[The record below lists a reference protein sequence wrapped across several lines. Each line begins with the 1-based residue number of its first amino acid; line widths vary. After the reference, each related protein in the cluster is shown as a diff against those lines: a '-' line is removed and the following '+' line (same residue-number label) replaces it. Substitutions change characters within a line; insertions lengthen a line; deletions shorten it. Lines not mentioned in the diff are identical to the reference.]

1 MPTTIIPGIKAVES
15 LKANPLSEWPSRLD
29 PENRMEPLCKPG
41 FSPNFHL
48 EAGEKIFTIGS
59 CFARNIEKALAS
71 RGFDVVTRRILSA
84 GHTLFKHRANI
95 LNNYGVPSIL
105 NELRWALDN
114 DHPFD
119 AETNLF
125 ELYPDRFV
133 DIHLPAAIR
142 PASRDEVLE
151 RRKVITEITGEV
163 ANCRVVVMTLGLTEV
178 WYDRQAELYLNYSP
192 RRALVAKHPDRFELH
207 VLSYA
212 DTLAYLRQIVALLQD
227 KCGPAQRILLTVS
240 PVPLTATYTDRDVLV
255 ANGLSKAVLRTAA
268 DEIIAEND
276 HIDYFPS
283 YESITLSTRE
293 AAWEDDQRHVKQAAI
308 DLNISRM
315 IESYVSRGPQQSANL
330 ETQIAK
336 ARAALAEGGRKK
348 AIRLLEPHAGEIE
361 NSPDFAAVFAEAC
374 LAVGRAD
381 DAHKALA
388 HVPPAWGGWQRGV
401 LEAQV
406 LTARGRMDDAIAL
419 LSPLS
424 QAEPQRV
431 AIWQALAEAHAAA
444 QSWPDALHAAK
455 RWSTLAP
462 TAGEPYR
469 LIAETHRATGNIEQ
483 ADSAYRA
490 AMEAEYGGQE
500 FLMDYAEF
508 LLEQKR
514 FEEARA
520 CLKATIPETRWQEER
535 LQNLLLFAG

>member
-1 MPTTIIPGIKAVES
+1 MPTTIIPGTKAVEH
-15 LKANPLSEWPSRLD
+15 LKTNPLSEWPSRLD

-41 FSPNFHL
+41 FSTNFSL
-48 EAGEKIFTIGS
+48 DPGEKIFTIGS

-105 NELRWALDN
+105 NELRWALDE

-119 AETNLF
+119 ADANLF

-151 RRKVITEITGEV
+151 QRKVITEITGEV
-163 ANCRVVVMTLGLTEV
+163 RNCRVVIMTLGLTEV
-178 WYDRQAELYLNYSP
+178 WFDRQAGLYLNYSP

-207 VLSYA
+207 VLSFT
-212 DTLAYLRQIVALLQD
+212 DTLAYLRQIVELLRA
-227 KCGPAQRILLTVS
+227 KCGTAQRILLTVS

-283 YESITLSTRE
+283 YESITLSARD

-315 IESYVSRGPQQSANL
+315 IESYVSREPQKIADL
-330 ETQIAK
+330 GTLIAK

-348 AIRLLEPHAGEIE
+348 AIRLLEPYADQLEH
-361 NSPDFAAVFAEAC
+361 SPDFAALFAEAC
-374 LAVGRAD
+374 MAVGRPE
-381 DAHKALA
+381 DAETALL
-388 HVPPAWGGWQRGV
+388 HVPGNWGGWQRGV

-406 LTARGRMDDAIAL
+406 LTANGRADKAVSL
-419 LSPLS
+419 LRPLS
-424 QAEPQRV
+424 EAEPQRV
-431 AIWQALAEAHAAA
+431 SIWQALAEAHAAA
-444 QSWPDALHAAK
+444 RAWPEALYAAK
-455 RWSTLAP
+455 RWSDLAP

-469 LIAETHRATGNIEQ
+469 LIAETHRATGNLDQ
-483 ADSAYRA
+483 ADTAYRA

-508 LLEQKR
+508 LLDQKR
-514 FEEARA
+514 FDEARK
-520 CLKATIPETRWQEER
+520 CLSATIPETRWQEER

>member
-1 MPTTIIPGIKAVES
+1 MPTTIIPGSKAVEN
-15 LKANPLSEWPSRLD
+15 LKANELSAWPSRLD
-29 PENRMEPLCKPG
+29 PENRIEPLCKPG

-48 EAGEKIFTIGS
+48 ESGEKIFTIGS

-84 GHTLFKHRANI
+84 GHTLFRHRANI

-105 NELRWALDN
+105 NELTWALDE
-114 DHPFD
+114 DRPFD
-119 AETNLF
+119 AEANLF

-151 RRKVITEITGEV
+151 RRKVITDITGEV
-163 ANCRVVVMTLGLTEV
+163 KNCRVVVMTLGLTEV
-178 WYDRQAELYLNYSP
+178 WFDRQSGLYLNYSP

-212 DTLAYLRQIVALLQD
+212 DTLTYLRQIVAVLKQ
-227 KCGPAQRILLTVS
+227 KCGSAQRLLLTVS
-240 PVPLTATYTDRDVLV
+240 PVPLTATYTGRDVLV

-283 YESITLSTRE
+283 YESVTLSTRD
-293 AAWEDDQRHVKQAAI
+293 AAWEEDQRHVEQAAI
-308 DLNISRM
+308 DLNIGRM
-315 IESYVSRGPQQSANL
+315 IDGYVSRDSKGSADL
-330 ETQIAK
+330 DTQITK
-336 ARAALAEGGRKK
+336 ARAALADGGRKK
-348 AIRLLEPHAGEIE
+348 AIRLLEP
-361 NSPDFAAVFAEAC
+361 FADQLDTSAELAALFAETC
-374 LAVGRAD
+374 LALGRSE
-381 DAHKALA
+381 DAQRAIASIPKD
-388 HVPPAWGGWQRGV
+388 WGGWQRGV
-401 LEAQV
+401 LEARV
-406 LTARGRMDDAIAL
+406 MTANGEAEQSVAL
-419 LSPLS
+419 LTTLS
-424 QAEPQRV
+424 EAEPQRTS
-431 AIWQALAEAHAAA
+431 IWQALAEAQVAL
-444 QSWPDALHAAK
+444 SNWPDALFAAK
-455 RWSTLAP
+455 RWSNLAP

-469 LIAETHRATGNIEQ
+469 LIADIHRATDNLDQ
-483 ADSAYRA
+483 ADAAYRA

-514 FEEARA
+514 FDEART
-520 CLKATIPETRWQEER
+520 CLKSTIPETRWQQER

>member
-1 MPTTIIPGIKAVES
+1 MPTTIIPGSKAVEN
-15 LKANPLSEWPSRLD
+15 LKANELSGWPSRLD
-29 PENRMEPLCKPG
+29 PENRIEPLCKPG

-48 EAGEKIFTIGS
+48 EPGEKIFTIGS

-105 NELRWALDN
+105 NELTWALDG

-119 AETNLF
+119 AATNLF

-142 PASRDEVLE
+142 PASQDEVLE

-163 ANCRVVVMTLGLTEV
+163 KNCRIVVMTLGLTEV
-178 WYDRQAELYLNYSP
+178 WFDRQSGLYLNYSP

-212 DTLAYLRQIVALLQD
+212 DTLTYLRQIVALLKQ
-227 KCGPAQRILLTVS
+227 KCGSAQRLLLTVS

-283 YESITLSTRE
+283 YESITLSARD
-293 AAWEDDQRHVKQAAI
+293 AAWEEDQRHVEQAAI
-308 DLNISRM
+308 DLNIGRM
-315 IESYVSRGPQQSANL
+315 IDGYVSRSSRGSADL
-330 ETQIAK
+330 GTQITK
-336 ARAALAEGGRKK
+336 ARAALADGGRKK
-348 AIRLLEPHAGEIE
+348 AIRLLEPFADQLDT
-361 NSPDFAAVFAEAC
+361 SPELAALFAETC
-374 LAVGRAD
+374 LAVGRSE
-381 DAHKALA
+381 DAQQAMA
-388 HVPPAWGGWQRGV
+388 CIPEDWGGWQRGV

-406 LTARGRMDDAIAL
+406 LTANGGAEKSVAIL
-419 LSPLS
+419 TRLSED
-424 QAEPQRV
+424 EPQRV
-431 AIWQALAEAHAAA
+431 SIWQALAEAQTALKN
-444 QSWPDALHAAK
+444 WPDALFAAK
-455 RWSTLAP
+455 RWSNLAA
-462 TAGEPYR
+462 TSGEPYR
-469 LIAETHRATGNIEQ
+469 LIADIHRATDNLDQ
-483 ADSAYRA
+483 ADAAYRA

-514 FEEARA
+514 FDEART
-520 CLKATIPETRWQEER
+520 CLKSTIPETRWQQER